1 MYCGNR
7 YHDLGVGLMGEELDW
22 AAGAGRRRRRA
33 GPCGQPGPGWLA
45 RPCRRGPAV
54 RCLPFDT
61 GVGEPGPEDRPTA
74 AAARWF
80 NAPLGG
86 LPAAAARRH
95 GRTRV
100 LADAGLVG
108 VGTRSFLLDVGPP
121 LDADQAAYV
130 RGHFPDLLESLDGTP
145 RQATAGRWPGSSI
158 PATRPTSA
166 GVTTC
171 SPSASPSIHVGTAPP
186 PPSPEM
192 PDPARSTA
200 SLHVPL
206 SAPRRRHAPDHARH
220 RPEPVT

>member
-1 MYCGNR
+1 
-7 YHDLGVGLMGEELDW
+7 
-22 AAGAGRRRRRA
+22 
-33 GPCGQPGPGWLA
+33 
-45 RPCRRGPAV
+45 V

-130 RGHFPDLLESLDGTP
+130 RGHLPDLLERLDGTP
-145 RQATAGRWPGSSI
+145 QASDRRALARLIEPG
-158 PATRPTSA
+158 
-166 GVTTC
+166 
-171 SPSASPSIHVGTAPP
+171 
-186 PPSPEM
+186 
-192 PDPARSTA
+192 DPADLGRRDDVFA
-200 SLHVPL
+200 LGVPEH
-206 SAPRRRHAPDHARH
+206 PCRH
-220 RPEPVT
+220 RAATTQP